1 MGLSPQT
8 SALPPPHV
16 VIGNLSVAKVLSLVV
31 ACVCLP
37 QIALEYVLTFA
48 DRCAMGSPRNL
59 PSILSPA

>member
-8 SALPPPHV
+8 SAIPPSHV

-37 QIALEYVLTFA
+37 QIALEYFLTFA